1 MKNSFYCTTW
11 KIHHSSIVMK
21 VLCIAQTLSLECFQ
35 ILKLHTNVSHIVICI
50 VKLAPKANIWIC
62 SVTEITPWRRSQNGL
77 KEKYNRYVKVF
88 YHNTHI
94 FFVSPLRAKTYWN
107 MICLSYLLSSIQE
120 RDGDHS
126 LSILSWA
133 LIFMHQY
140 FISTMVFPAIVY
152 Y

>member
-1 MKNSFYCTTW
+1 MKNSSFSYCDE
-11 KIHHSSIVMK
+11 SSLHCSDFIIRM
-21 VLCIAQTLSLECFQ
+21 LSN
-35 ILKLHTNVSHIVICI
+35 IKATYKCI
-50 VKLAPKANIWIC
+50 VYCHLYCKISSKTNIWIC

-77 KEKYNRYVKVF
+77 KEKYNRYVKVI

-120 RDGDHS
+120 RDRDHS

-140 FISTMVFPAIVY
+140 FLSTMVFPAIVY